1 MNSRE
6 RVSCALNHQ
15 EPDRIPLDVGA
26 GFQTGIHVSIVYALR
41 QALELDEPGT
51 PVKVIEPYQMLGEI
65 KTDLLDELG
74 ADVVGINPPTTM
86 FGFKNE
92 GWKPWTTFDGT
103 PVLVPEKFNTEP
115 EDNGDLLMYP
125 EGDQS
130 VPPSARMP
138 SGGYYFDSII
148 RQEEIN
154 KTDLNVEDNLEEF
167 VPISDQ
173 ELSFYEKE
181 ANRLHAETDRA
192 VYANFGGTA
201 IGDIALVPAPWLKDP
216 KGIRDITEWYIST
229 VSRPEYISQIFKY
242 QTEMSIRNLSRIY
255 EVVGEKVQVVFL
267 TGTDFGTQDRPFMSV
282 DTYRDLFKPYHKM
295 LNDWVHE
302 NTAWKTFMHTDGAI
316 YPLIPEFIEA
326 GFDILNPLQW
336 TAKDME
342 AEKIKRE
349 FDQDLSF
356 WGGTVD
362 SQRTFPFGTPEQ
374 VRSEVIQR
382 IHDLAPGGGFIFNS
396 IHNIQPGTP
405 IENVLTYYET
415 YREHCQYPIG

>member
-1 MNSRE
+1 M
-6 RVSCALNHQ
+6 SCALNHQ
-15 EPDRIPLDVGA
+15 EPDRIPLDIGA
-26 GFQTGIHVSIVYALR
+26 GFQTGMHVSIVYTLR
-41 QALELDEPGT
+41 QKLGLDEPGT

-65 KTDLLDELG
+65 KTDLMDELE

-125 EGDQS
+125 EGDTS

-138 SGGYYFDSII
+138 AGGYYFDSII
-148 RQEEIN
+148 RQQEIDE
-154 KTDLNVEDNLEEF
+154 TDLNVEDNLEEF

-173 ELSFYEKE
+173 ELSFYENE
-181 ANRLHAETDRA
+181 ANRLYAETDRA
-192 VYANFGGTA
+192 IYANFGGTA

-229 VSRPEYISQIFKY
+229 VSRPDYVSRIFEY
-242 QTEMSIRNLSRIY
+242 QTEMSIRNLSRIH

-302 NTAWKTFMHTDGAI
+302 HTTWKTFMHTDGAV

-336 TAKDME
+336 TATDMD
-342 AEKIKRE
+342 AKKIKEE
-349 FDQDLSF
+349 FGKELVF
-356 WGGTVD
+356 WGGSVD
-362 SQRTFPFGTPEQ
+362 SQKTFPYGTPQQ
-374 VRSEVIQR
+374 VKTEVIQR
-382 IHDLAPGGGFIFNS
+382 IKDLAQEGGFIFNS
-396 IHNIQPGTP
+396 IHNIQPETP
-405 IENVLTYYET
+405 IENILAFYKTFHN
-415 YREHCQYPIG
+415 HCQYPIH